1 MAWRVGCGCVS
12 VRVFL
17 CGFVWV
23 RLWALCVP
31 FSFLFCVCLCV
42 LVWLCVWRLCVW
54 VCACVCVRVCVR
66 WCVRLCACV
75 CVRVFVC
82 VGACL
87 CLRLCVRVCAWFWVW
102 VRVCV
107 RGCVS
112 LCLLVVFVCRL
123 CASLVGCF
131 AGSWNPRLQ
140 KHEPGPASAT
150 SADDAPNANSNNRKL
165 ANLGLVDSGF
175 PVLRLLPLL
184 SPARC
189 PFVAWLLRPTPLWTS
204 AYGQ

>member
-66 WCVRLCACV
+66 GCVRSCACV

-87 CLRLCVRVCAWFWVW
+87 CLRLCVRVCACFCVW

-107 RGCVS
+107 RGCVF
-112 LCLLVVFVCRL
+112 LCLFAVLVCRL
-123 CASLVGCF
+123 SASLFGCF
-131 AGSWNPRLQ
+131 AGF
-140 KHEPGPASAT
+140 GF
-150 SADDAPNANSNNRKL
+150 
-165 ANLGLVDSGF
+165 LGCKNTN
-175 PVLRLLPLL
+175 PVLQLQPAPLMRSTLTAITASRLI
-184 SPARC
+184 
-189 PFVAWLLRPTPLWTS
+189 
-204 AYGQ
+204 